1 MTTPTVTHHFDES
14 DTLCVICAEP
24 FREGERILAFGVCN
38 HKGSCNFFLYCIDL
52 IVLFRSFLA
61 GTYFTYGR

>member
-38 HKGSCNFFLYCIDL
+38 HKGKGKCFF
-52 IVLFRSFLA
+52 VLH
-61 GTYFTYGR
+61 